1 MNHRALVL
9 GSEGFVGRH
18 LCPYLVGRGWD
29 VMGADRHFLEGRP
42 DHFRCDIADSDQ
54 VEALFEWA
62 GDIGC
67 VFHLAGI
74 TFIPE
79 AERDPGR
86 LISNNL
92 VGSINV
98 ATTLLRRVP
107 SARLINI
114 SSSETYGMPRSLPI
128 DEEHP
133 LWPRNPY
140 AIAKAAFEQYC
151 AMLRNNKDLDVV
163 TIRPFNHSGP
173 GQRPDF
179 VLPSFAR
186 QIALIET
193 GKHEPVVTVG
203 NLSAV
208 RDFLHVDD
216 VVRAYELAAL
226 KAPAGETYNVCSG
239 EGHSIQEA
247 LDRLRDLSTVDV
259 EVEVDP
265 ARLRAID
272 IPAFCGR
279 NEKIATGLGWK
290 PKRTFEELLT
300 DLLDYWRVR
309 VTEEQVA

>member
-1 MNHRALVL
+1 MNYRALVL
-9 GSEGFVGRH
+9 GSEGFVGKH
-18 LCPYLVGRGWD
+18 LRPYLLDHGWE
-29 VMGADRHFLEGRP
+29 VLGADRHSPEERT
-42 DHFRCDIADSDQ
+42 DHFQCDISDSEQ

-151 AMLRNNKDLDVV
+151 SMLRNNKNLDVV

-186 QIALIET
+186 QIALIEA
-193 GKHEPVVTVG
+193 GRHEPMVTVG

-216 VVRAYELAAL
+216 VVRAYELAARQ
-226 KAPAGETYNVCSG
+226 APAGETYNVCSG
-239 EGHSIQEA
+239 EGHSIRET
-247 LDRLRDLSTVDV
+247 LDRLRDLSRVDV
-259 EVEVDP
+259 EVKVDP

-279 NEKIATGLGWK
+279 NDKIARELGWK
-290 PKRTFEELLT
+290 PKRAFDELLA
-300 DLLDYWRVR
+300 DLLEYWRAR
-309 VTEEQVA
+309 VTEGQVA